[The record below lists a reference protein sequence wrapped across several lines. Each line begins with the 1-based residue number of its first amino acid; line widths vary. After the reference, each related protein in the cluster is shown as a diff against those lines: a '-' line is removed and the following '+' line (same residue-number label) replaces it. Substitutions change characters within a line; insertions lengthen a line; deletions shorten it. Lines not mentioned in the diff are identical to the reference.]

1 MASQIGAQMYTVR
14 EFTRTPE
21 DIRKTLEKI
30 AQIGYEAVQ
39 LSALGP
45 IDPQE
50 LRKICDDN
58 GLTICSTHISFE
70 RMQEDLPRVIEEH
83 QIYGCQYP
91 GVGGMGAQYP
101 RTAEGFRQ
109 FCKDASEVGR
119 RLHEAG
125 MTFIYHN
132 HSFEFQHFGEERGM
146 DILFNESDPLY
157 FQFELD
163 TYWVQHGGASPV
175 AWIKKCAGR
184 LPVIHL
190 KDMRIRDDGTHY
202 FCEVGR
208 GNLDWP
214 GILEACRQAGVY
226 WYLVEQD
233 KCEGDPFDSLKI
245 SLENLRAMGLQ

>member
-1 MASQIGAQMYTVR
+1 MASQIGAQLYTVR

-70 RMQEDLPRVIEEH
+70 RMRDDLPRVIEEH
-83 QIYGCQYP
+83 QIYGCKYP
-91 GVGGMGAQYP
+91 GVGGMGAPYP
-101 RTAEGFRQ
+101 RTAAGFRQ
-109 FCKDASEVGR
+109 FCQDATEVGR
-119 RLHEAG
+119 RLHDAG

-146 DILFNESDPLY
+146 DILFTESDPVY

-190 KDMRIRDDGTHY
+190 KDMRIRDDGTHI

-214 GILEACRQAGVY
+214 GILEACRQAGVF

-233 KCEGDPFDSLKI
+233 TCEGDPFDSLKI
-245 SLENLRAMGLQ
+245 SLENLKAMGLQ